1 MPRTLVLTFDNLG
14 GAAERARGG
23 EPEAPHPSVTTVL
36 PWLLALLEKLRLT
49 ATFCVEGVN
58 TEEHPDAVRA
68 IAAAGH
74 EIALHGWAHEPF
86 DPDALE
92 RARRAFAALGIHPV
106 GYRPPG
112 GDLPPDGLR
121 VLADLHVRWC
131 SPEGDRAHPDA
142 ATGVAVVPFRWPL
155 VDATYLHVPFAD
167 LRAGLG
173 LPREPLSAED
183 AEARLRAELADD
195 PAPVLILHPFLAADE
210 PVRAAHARLL
220 GHIAAERDAG
230 RLQVAPAGRVAS
242 ALSTGGR

>member
-23 EPEAPHPSVTTVL
+23 EPEEPHPSVTTVL

-92 RARRAFAALGIHPV
+92 RARDAFAALGIHPT

-112 GDLPPDGLR
+112 GQLPSGGLR
-121 VLADLHVRWC
+121 ALRAAGLTWC
-131 SPEGDRAHPDA
+131 SPEGDEVRTDEE
-142 ATGVAVVPFRWPL
+142 TGVAVVPFRWPL
-155 VDATYLHVPFAD
+155 VDATYLHVPFGG
-167 LRAGLG
+167 LRERLG
-173 LPREPLSAED
+173 LQRAPLSPED
-183 AEARLRAELADD
+183 TERRLRDELASE
-195 PAPVLILHPFLAADE
+195 PAPVLILHPFLAAD
-210 PVRAAHARLL
+210 PGVRAMHERLL
-220 GHIAAERDAG
+220 RHIAEERDAG
-230 RLQVAPAGRVAS
+230 AF
-242 ALSTGGR
+242 ALYEPP